1 MKSRRPVN
9 FEVNLQSNVMSR
21 DDWFR
26 RHTWSASDRTEFFAR
41 LAKSRSNFHKAQYA
55 RIQAYELHHGGGK
68 QYAHSA
74 LELLD
79 LILERWKSD
88 AELAAVYHQKA
99 QCFLDL
105 GDSAGALAAFREAF
119 AQQRRVPSSL
129 TSAHLDF
136 AWWVAVSEMREL
148 FDEAFGVLE
157 EFTRDGIVFP
167 KARYQAEGAR
177 ALMLKIRGDLD
188 EAARHARNA
197 MEAAAQQHTG
207 LRYHPTVGLVKI
219 ADRQIHE
226 ALSRL
231 AAG

>member
-1 MKSRRPVN
+1 
-9 FEVNLQSNVMSR
+9 MSR

-26 RHTWSASDRTEFFAR
+26 RHTWSDSDRSEFFAR

-68 QYAHSA
+68 QYARAA

-79 LILERWKSD
+79 LILERWQAD
-88 AELAAVYHQKA
+88 TELAAVYHQKA
-99 QCFLDL
+99 QCLLDL
-105 GDSAGALAAFREAF
+105 GDATGALAAFRAAF
-119 AQQRRVPSSL
+119 AEQRRVPSYS

-136 AWWVAVSEMREL
+136 AWWVAVSEKQEL

-167 KARYQAEGAR
+167 AALYQAEGAR
-177 ALMLKIRGDLD
+177 ALMFRMLGDP
-188 EAARHARNA
+188 EQAARHARNA
-197 MEAAAQQHTG
+197 MEAAARQHTG

-219 ADRQIHE
+219 EDREIHE
-226 ALSRL
+226 ALSQL